1 MTYPFGI
8 DISKWQ
14 GINDYAKMKANT
26 SFVFVKATESW
37 GYTDPKF
44 YANWTGLVGHNRGAY
59 CYVYPESDP
68 TRQANHLIDIVKQV
82 GADWKYDR
90 LVLDLERSGHGL
102 SRTEVTRRVLVIME
116 RLKEVTGR
124 YPLLY
129 SRASWINSNMF
140 ITDPRLINADW
151 WLAYYRTALP
161 YPLYTPEMPP
171 PPILPTGVNK
181 WLFHQ
186 TCEKGNG
193 REVGVGSYYVD
204 QNRFNGTKDQ
214 LDAYFGRGDYS
225 VYLPIVTVPE
235 PEPEQ
240 PVEDNWAG
248 LLRVQLWSQKDPRW
262 GNDRMGSSYRTL
274 AQKGCLVD
282 ATSIYLDYL
291 GVDTDPK
298 RYNQL
303 LGLRGGY
310 QYVVENGIKYA
321 NMYWKYPGVLFPDK
335 IQREL
340 SDYTWYW
347 NGTGWES
354 QARSILASQR
364 PVLALV
370 DFYAG
375 GALDQHWVL
384 IVGERSG
391 GWWAVDPETGTLIN
405 LSKYQDKVYRIVGYR
420 KIN

>member
-1 MTYPFGI
+1 MDYPFGV

-14 GINDYAKMKANT
+14 GTNDFAKMKANT

-44 YANWTGLVGHNRGAY
+44 YANWQGLIGHNRGAY

-68 TRQANHLIDIVKQV
+68 LRQANHLIDIVQQV

-116 RLKEVTGR
+116 KIKEVTGR
-124 YPLLY
+124 YPILY
-129 SRASWINSNMF
+129 SRASWVNSNMF
-140 ITDPRLINADW
+140 INDPRLTDADW

-171 PPILPTGVNK
+171 PPLLPTGINR

-186 TCEKGNG
+186 TCEKGKG

-204 QNRFNGTKDQ
+204 QNRFNGTREQ
-214 LDAYFGRGDYS
+214 LNTFFGRWTNN

-235 PEPEQ
+235 PEP
-240 PVEDNWAG
+240 VEDDWTG
-248 LLRVQLWSQKDPRW
+248 LLKVKLWSQKDIRW
-262 GNDRMGSSYRTL
+262 GNDRMGSSGVMMKH
-274 AQKGCLVD
+274 QGCLVTNV
-282 ATSIYLDYL
+282 ANYLDYL
-291 GVDTDPK
+291 GVDTDPE
-298 RYNQL
+298 RYNNL
-303 LGLRGGY
+303 LGLKGGY
-310 QYVVENGIKYA
+310 QYNYVGGIKYA
-321 NMYWKYPGVLFPDK
+321 NMYWKYPGVLYPQ

-340 SDYTWYW
+340 TDYTWYW
-347 NGTGWES
+347 NGEGWQT
-354 QARSILASQR
+354 QARNILNSQR
-364 PVLALV
+364 PVLGLV

-384 IVGERSG
+384 IVGYRAD

-405 LSKYQDKVYRIVGYR
+405 LSKYGNKVYRIVGYR